1 MIPAMFTTTTLPQPY
16 RVSAVLPGPTRKR
29 LPRWYSYRLRYRNPD
44 AGAPGCVMVWEVL
57 GGREAYQIAL
67 ERDRRG
73 RLRTHCTCAD
83 AIYRGEEKADPQ
95 CKHVRGLL
103 ALGQP
108 EPEPAGPLG
117 FEAFVGG
124 WM

>member
-1 MIPAMFTTTTLPQPY
+1 MIPAIFTTTTLPQPY
-16 RVSAVLPGPTRKR
+16 RVSAMLPGPSRRR
-29 LPRWYSYRLRYRNPD
+29 LPRWYSYQLRYRNPD
-44 AGAPGCVMVWEVL
+44 AGGSGCVMLWHVT
-57 GGREAYQIAL
+57 GGREAYQVAL

-73 RLRTHCTCAD
+73 RFHTHCTCAD
-83 AIYRGEEKADPQ
+83 AVYRGENADHQ

-103 ALGQP
+103 ALGQK
-108 EPEPAGPLG
+108 EPELPGPLG